1 MKSIDI
7 SLVIA
12 GKEVTLGHQFLENIV
27 NEIPDIP
34 QNKKIFEIISKSDND
49 EVRRLVTKK
58 KFLNK
63 RTINSLLNDSSK
75 TVITNLFYNEN
86 IVKRITKKQIMKI
99 IKTNDKEFLCIIA
112 THLKKFSLINKCK
125 FAKKL
130 SKHPNP
136 SVRYNLIA
144 NSEPES
150 IPISVLKK
158 LTKDEDPIVA
168 LKAKSRLVKRLTSN
182 SDCDCTTEIC
192 FCDF

>member
-1 MKSIDI
+1 MKTINIKLMID
-7 SLVIA
+7 
-12 GKEVTLGHQFLENIV
+12 GKEVTLGHQFLEDIV

-34 QNKKIFEIISKSDND
+34 QNKKIFEVISKSDNN

-63 RTINSLLNDSSK
+63 KTIHSLLNDSSK
-75 TVITNLFYNEN
+75 TVITNLFYNKN
-86 IVKRITKKQIMKI
+86 IAKRITKKQIMKI
-99 IKTNDKEFLCIIA
+99 IKTNEKKFLSTIA

-130 SKHPNP
+130 SKHPDP

-150 IPISVLKK
+150 ITISVLKK

-168 LKAKSRLVKRLTSN
+168 LKAKSRLAKRLTTN
-182 SDCDCTTEIC
+182 LDCDCTTEIC
-192 FCDF
+192 FCNF